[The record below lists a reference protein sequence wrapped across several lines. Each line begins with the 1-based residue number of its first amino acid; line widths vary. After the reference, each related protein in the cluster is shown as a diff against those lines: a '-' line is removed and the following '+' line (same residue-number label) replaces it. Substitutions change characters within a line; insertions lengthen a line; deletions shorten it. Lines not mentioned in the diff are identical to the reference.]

1 MNEPYWQGSLGLA
14 RDYCLLDGVSGD
26 AQPHAHYAHQLMLA
40 PSGTLSLL
48 VAGQPLQGRCLLVE
62 SMQEHAFVEPGQ
74 PMLALYAEP
83 MSFPVGELRAWLDDV
98 PACPQA
104 LVERLR
110 DWSRPRLDSRVEQA
124 LQAVDGL
131 LLDKVNAVTLA
142 AQVSLSLSQLERL
155 FGEQVGLSVRR
166 LVLWRRLRL
175 ALAIALAGNSLTDAA
190 HAAGF
195 ADSAHFSRTVRS
207 MFGIRAQSLRYLR
220 MHLLD

>member
-1 MNEPYWQGSLGLA
+1 M
-14 RDYCLLDGVSGD
+14 
-26 AQPHAHYAHQLMLA
+26 
-40 PSGTLSLL
+40 
-48 VAGQPLQGRCLLVE
+48 
-62 SMQEHAFVEPGQ
+62 
-74 PMLALYAEP
+74 
-83 MSFPVGELRAWLDDV
+83 
-98 PACPQA
+98 
-104 LVERLR
+104 
-110 DWSRPRLDSRVEQA
+110 
-124 LQAVDGL
+124 DGL

-207 MFGIRAQSLRYLR
+207 MFGIRAQSLRHLR